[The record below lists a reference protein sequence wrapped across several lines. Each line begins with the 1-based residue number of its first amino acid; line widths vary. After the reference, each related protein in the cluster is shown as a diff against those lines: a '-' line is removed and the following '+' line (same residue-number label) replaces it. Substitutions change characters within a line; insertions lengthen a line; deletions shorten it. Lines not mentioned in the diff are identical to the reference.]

1 MQGERTLN
9 DLWSK
14 QWKIFTKGEFGFV
27 LEFIAKQKKL
37 WFPHRY
43 TNIIFVCKLDTK

>member
-1 MQGERTLN
+1 MQGEKTLN

-27 LEFIAKQKKL
+27 LEFIDKRKSFGSLIGTPTSFLCA
-37 WFPHRY
+37 
-43 TNIIFVCKLDTK
+43 N